1 MWQQAG
7 KKRRSRSTPP
17 VHKRPNTEPGT
28 HGPFT
33 ADLARANL
41 QGNFPGA
48 SPKSTK
54 KIFSFQKQLYNS
66 MDTTRAGM
74 ETSQAG
80 PSSLPSQGEDNS
92 PSIFHVTPPVLPDD
106 DAIEDSTRD
115 PLKRSAPRVQ
125 GPLDLQDV
133 LTQQTEVLA
142 GMMQEL
148 RQNRQAP
155 CQAQDAAEP
164 PADPLFQ
171 WDRLALHS
179 ETAVRL
185 PGDGMVLRMA
195 TSLFA
200 KVPLLTGRDQYE
212 AHFVLQMVILW
223 LDLSDD
229 DEQWVFQRL
238 NVYCIVAAL
247 GWTAA
252 TAACKSSMAVTD
264 FVLPLCMAMP
274 QPNQPQQEGEQES
287 TTTSGSWCSCSS
299 PSSSLLSD
307 NFESFYF
314 YIVLKYIFSLP

>member
-54 KIFSFQKQLYNS
+54 KLFSFQKQLYNS
-66 MDTTRAGM
+66 MVTTRAGM

-80 PSSLPSQGEDNS
+80 PSSLSSQGEDNS
-92 PSIFHVTPPVLPDD
+92 PSIFHVLPPLLPYN
-106 DAIEDSTRD
+106 DAIEDPTRD

-133 LTQQTEVLA
+133 LTQQSKVLA

-148 RQNRQAP
+148 CQNRPAP

-179 ETAVRL
+179 ETAFRL
-185 PGDGMVLRMA
+185 PGDGMVQRMA

-200 KVPLLTGRDQYE
+200 KFLY
-212 AHFVLQMVILW
+212 
-223 LDLSDD
+223 
-229 DEQWVFQRL
+229 
-238 NVYCIVAAL
+238 
-247 GWTAA
+247 
-252 TAACKSSMAVTD
+252 
-264 FVLPLCMAMP
+264 
-274 QPNQPQQEGEQES
+274 
-287 TTTSGSWCSCSS
+287 
-299 PSSSLLSD
+299 
-307 NFESFYF
+307 
-314 YIVLKYIFSLP
+314 